1 MTKIWENLVHEFQT
15 PFTNQVLIFSVILF
29 IILLVPIIF
38 NRFRIPGII
47 GLIISGTII
56 GPHGFNLIART
67 AAVNLFSTI
76 GLLYIM
82 FIAGLELDL
91 GEFKK
96 YRNRSIIF
104 GILTF
109 IIPILLGFTVF
120 YFLVDY
126 PISTSILVASTLATH
141 TLIAY
146 PIVTRLGISKHQAVA
161 VAVGGTILTDTAVLI
176 ILAVITGATQ
186 GGLTMELWTSLGISV
201 TIFAAIVIFAVPR
214 MSSWFFT
221 RLQDEKSAHF
231 IFVLSVVFL
240 CAFLA
245 ELAGLEPIIGAFA
258 AGLTLNRLIPHTSS
272 LMNRIEFVGN
282 ALFIPFFLISVGM
295 IVDLGILTS
304 SPAAIGIALTLAALS
319 VLGKGTA
326 AKLTGLLF
334 NYSRAESNL
343 LYGLSGSHAAATLAI
358 ILVGY
363 NIGLVDDNVLNG
375 AVILILISCV
385 VASFVAEKAGKKI
398 LLHLDSEPEPV
409 VAKQQILV
417 PIANPET
424 MEKLIDFATSMKHAK
439 DVSPIIG
446 LTVVK
451 DSEQVQQK
459 LLQSKKLLDKAI
471 LHAAAAD
478 QKVEIMATIDR
489 NVATGIKRIV
499 KEKFV
504 TDVVLGWSGEKTLAD
519 IIFGRTFDNLVRQ
532 TTQTLFITR
541 FVVPLNVH
549 KNLWV
554 VCPRF
559 AEREPGFYNWL
570 QSVLNLASHLRMRI
584 LLYATTEANAHIFDY
599 MKTSKASPEVVYK
612 GYLDFGDIDN
622 IKKGSAQDDM
632 FAFVCSRAGG
642 ISYIP
647 ILDQLPKRMV
657 RSLPGHNIF
666 FVYPQT
672 AEEADVP
679 GYEQTITGG
688 MLEKSL
694 SVLRNAGR
702 LFRRNP

>member
-1 MTKIWENLVHEFQT
+1 MQQIWENILHEFQT

-38 NRFRIPGII
+38 NRFKIPGII

-109 IIPILLGFTVF
+109 AIPIILGFVVF
-120 YFLVDY
+120 YFLIDY
-126 PISTSILVASTLATH
+126 PLASSILIASTMATH

-176 ILAVITGATQ
+176 ILAIITGAVE
-186 GGLTMELWTSLGISV
+186 GGLTVALWTRLGISV
-201 TIFAAIVIFAVPR
+201 AVFAFIVIVVVPKV
-214 MSSWFFT
+214 SSWFFM

-231 IFVLSVVFL
+231 IFVLSAVFF
-240 CAFLA
+240 CAFIA

-304 SPAAIGIALTLAALS
+304 SPSAIIIAATLACLS
-319 VLGKGTA
+319 VLGKGSA

-334 NYSRAESNL
+334 KYSKSESNL

-363 NIGLVDDNVLNG
+363 NLGLVDDNVLNG

-385 VASFVAEKAGKKI
+385 VASFVAEKAGKK
-398 LLHLDSEPEPV
+398 LLIQLDAEPEPV
-409 VAKQQILV
+409 VSKQQILV

-424 MEKLIDFATSMKHAK
+424 MENLIDFAAAIKHSK
-439 DVSPIIG
+439 DQSPIIG
-446 LTVVK
+446 LTVVR
-451 DSEQVQQK
+451 DNEQVQQK

-471 LHAAAAD
+471 VHAAAAD

-499 KEKFV
+499 KERFV
-504 TDVVLGWSGEKTLAD
+504 TDLVLGWSAEKSLAD
-519 IIFGRTFDNLVRQ
+519 IIFGRTFDSLVKQ
-532 TTQTLFITR
+532 TTQTLLITR
-541 FVVPLNVH
+541 FLAPLNIH
-549 KNLWV
+549 KNLV
-554 VCPRF
+554 VWCPMF
-559 AEREPGFYNWL
+559 AEKEPGFYKWAQNL
-570 QSVLNLASHLRMRI
+570 LNLASHLRMRI
-584 LLYATTEANAHIFDY
+584 ILYGTIDLNAHIFEY
-599 MKTSKASPEVVYK
+599 MKTAKISVEVVYK
-612 GYLDFGDIDN
+612 GFVAYGDIPG
-622 IKKGSAQDDM
+622 IRKGAAQDDM
-632 FAFVCSRAGG
+632 IAFLCSRAGG
-642 ISYIP
+642 ISYTP
-647 ILDQLPKRMV
+647 AADQLPGKMV
-657 RSLPGHNIF
+657 KTFQAQNLIF
-666 FVYPQT
+666 IYPAT
-672 AEEADVP
+672 TGEAEVS
-679 GYEQTITGG
+679 GYEQTVTGG

-702 LFRRNP
+702 IFRRG